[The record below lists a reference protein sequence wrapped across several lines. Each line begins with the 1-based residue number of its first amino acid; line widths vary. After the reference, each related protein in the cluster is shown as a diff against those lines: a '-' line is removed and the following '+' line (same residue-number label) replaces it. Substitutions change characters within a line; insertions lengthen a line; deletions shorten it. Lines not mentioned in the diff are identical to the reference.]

1 MIELKKCPF
10 CAGSAHI
17 MQNHLNYYLVVCEKC
32 FARTD
37 ATRAKE
43 KAIESWNQRKLQEV
57 EDGRKTSI

>member
-10 CAGSAHI
+10 CAGHASL
-17 MQNHLNYYLVVCEKC
+17 MQNYLNHWLVVCDQC

-37 ATRAKE
+37 ATRTKE

-57 EDGRKTSI
+57 